1 MALVQLS
8 RRSYAAVTVK
18 KRMKIFANMSTTK
31 NGVLMSEFISARC
44 HSPEL
49 QYKLCRMRSTPV
61 CQAFNSCQDFLA
73 RIWDTYVMPRKL
85 KTFLNGFNELKGLS
99 VGLMRAVSRQEFI
112 HVQPL
117 KSPT

>member
-1 MALVQLS
+1 
-8 RRSYAAVTVK
+8 
-18 KRMKIFANMSTTK
+18 
-31 NGVLMSEFISARC
+31 
-44 HSPEL
+44 
-49 QYKLCRMRSTPV
+49 
-61 CQAFNSCQDFLA
+61 
-73 RIWDTYVMPRKL
+73 MPRKL